1 MRGEFQSTTI
11 MTEIYTIHSPSINS
25 VSFDI
30 IFYEWVKDEPG
41 QIKMAI
47 PLLLCEIIEIE
58 GEESMKQ
65 NMKIKNTFHLW
76 FKTKYEYITTNFI

>member
-1 MRGEFQSTTI
+1 MP
-11 MTEIYTIHSPSINS
+11 EIYTIHSLSINS

-30 IFYEWVKDEPG
+30 TFYEWVKDESG

-47 PLLLCEIIEIE
+47 QLLLCEIIEID

-65 NMKIKNTFHLW
+65 NMKIKTTFHLW
-76 FKTKYEYITTNFI
+76 FRTKYEYIHTNFI